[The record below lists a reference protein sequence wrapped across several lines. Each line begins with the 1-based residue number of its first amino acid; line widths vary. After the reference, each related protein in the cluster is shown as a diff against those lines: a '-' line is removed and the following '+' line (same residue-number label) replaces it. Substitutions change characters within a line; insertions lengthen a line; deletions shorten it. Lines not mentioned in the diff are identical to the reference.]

1 MIRSV
6 LVVYLP
12 LLLLSTLTYH
22 SKTSTT
28 NTRLV
33 FIIRTARTSVSALET
48 LALALYAVIT
58 PHENKRLHN
67 SGVYY
72 LVSLHSINTVLTTLL
87 VHYSL
92 PKTPYK
98 TISVSLKLCL
108 IFLSLLLRHVSLPF
122 LCGVSSSVTCIVHQ
136 AFFLPLFA
144 LFHGSAVLDIG
155 DKKVVIRY
163 TSVKAFEGNR
173 LLAKHDRIQR
183 TRVPDVETVDF

>member
-12 LLLLSTLTYH
+12 ILLLSTLAYH

-33 FIIRTARTSVSALET
+33 FIIRTARTTVSALEM

-58 PHENKRLHN
+58 PHENKRLHS

-72 LVSLHSINTVLTTLL
+72 LVSLHSLNTVLTALL

-92 PKTPYK
+92 PRTLYK
-98 TISVSLKLCL
+98 TLSVSLKLCL
-108 IFLSLLLRHVSLPF
+108 ILLSLLLRHVSLPS
-122 LCGVSSSVTCIVHQ
+122 LCGVSFSVTCIVHQ
-136 AFFLPLFA
+136 VVFLPLFA
-144 LFHGSAVLDIG
+144 VFHGSAFLDIG
-155 DKKVVIRY
+155 DKKLVIRY
-163 TSVKAFEGNR
+163 SSVKAFEGNR
-173 LLAKHDRIQR
+173 LVAKHGRIER
-183 TRVPDVETVDF
+183 TRVPDIETVDF